1 MTGLPFIPLSSILIH
16 LLSSCR
22 LTVQNIQQAGTV
34 PVQMETPAGKTV
46 TVREGDDAELACV
59 GVGLPIP
66 RYS

>member
-1 MTGLPFIPLSSILIH
+1 MFLFIFPSS
-16 LLSSCR
+16 SSSSSR

-46 TVREGDDAELACV
+46 AVREGDDAELACV